1 MEQKTY
7 LAVLEVVKQSTV
19 CVSGQCL
26 WDNLAA
32 LFPLGPPAIL
42 VTTADGCQIGRCR
55 LACAWEKLIIGL
67 GWRCGLYSELR
78 KTCVPAES
86 GGQLQKNCE
95 PGQSTSA
102 SCLAVSGGGCVAQF
116 SLGMQQARLV
126 SGLKCLLAMKNTFYK
141 VTVIVLQEE
150 LIFVACLLATRT
162 EPGFDTPSLSV
173 FTVTT
178 EMVIIITLAVVINI
192 IIS

>member
-1 MEQKTY
+1 MRPSNCLSSICGHPIGASTLTPTLY
-7 LAVLEVVKQSTV
+7 LFSVSLVFTV
-19 CVSGQCL
+19 WDSWAQIFELDPYGTENLPCSPRSGETEHCVCL
-26 WDNLAA
+26 WTVSRDNLAT

-86 GGQLQKNCE
+86 GGQLKDCE
-95 PGQSTSA
+95 RTVYQA

-116 SLGMQQARLV
+116 SLGMQQAC
-126 SGLKCLLAMKNTFYK
+126 SFWSEM
-141 VTVIVLQEE
+141 
-150 LIFVACLLATRT
+150 
-162 EPGFDTPSLSV
+162 PSSHEKHIL
-173 FTVTT
+173 
-178 EMVIIITLAVVINI
+178 
-192 IIS
+192 